1 MFVDIANI
9 TVKGGHGGN
18 GAVAF
23 HREKYVAAGGPDGG
37 DGGRGG
43 SVVLK
48 VDTNLAT
55 LMDFRYKKK
64 YVAENGRDGSGLRMK
79 GKSGENLV
87 IFVPLGT
94 LVKDAATNKIIA
106 DLNSPDSEFVAAK
119 GGNGGWGNAHFS
131 TATRQTPNFA
141 KSGKPGQEREIVLE
155 LKLIADIGLLGFPN
169 VGKSTL
175 LSVVSDAKPKI
186 ANYHFTT
193 LIPNLGVVKMFENNV
208 IMADIP
214 GIIEGANEGVGLGHE
229 FLRHVERTKLLI
241 HVVDVSGCE
250 GRNPVEDFELINGEL
265 EKYSPVLAQ
274 KPQIIAANNTD
285 VSTENLAEFTET
297 MEKRGFKVFPIS
309 AATNNGVKELLSYA
323 YEKLQ
328 EIPAPEF
335 EIEEIEADIEVLSDN
350 FEVFVDDE
358 GVFNVVGEQAE
369 YIVNSTNFDDVESL
383 NYFQRIL
390 RKKGIIDM
398 LEEEGIK
405 DGDIVRMADAEFEY
419 YR

>member
-9 TVKGGHGGN
+9 TVKGGNGGN

-43 SVVLK
+43 SVVIK

-64 YVAENGRDGSGLRMK
+64 YVAENGRDGSGLRMS
-79 GKSGENLV
+79 GKSGEDLV
-87 IFVPLGT
+87 IYVPQGT
-94 LVKDAATNKIIA
+94 LVKDAATDKIIA
-106 DLNSPDSEFVAAK
+106 DLNHADSCFVAAK

-141 KSGKPGQEREIVLE
+141 KSGNPGQEREIVLE

-175 LSVVSDAKPKI
+175 LSVVSDARPKI

-193 LIPNLGVVKMFENNV
+193 LIPNLGVVKMFDNSI

-229 FLRHVERTKLLI
+229 FLRHIERTRLLI

-250 GRNPVEDFELINGEL
+250 GRDPVEDFDLINGEL
-265 EKYSPVLAQ
+265 EKYSGVLAQ
-274 KPQIIAANNTD
+274 KTQIIAANKID
-285 VSTENLAEFTET
+285 ISKDNLDRFTSV
-297 MEKRGFKVFPIS
+297 MEERGFRVFPIS
-309 AATNNGVKELLSYA
+309 AASNCGVEELLKYA
-323 YEKLQ
+323 YECLQ
-328 EIPAPEF
+328 SIPAPEF
-335 EIEEIEADIEVLSDN
+335 TVEEVEADVFEPDEG
-350 FEVFVDDE
+350 FEVFVDGD
-358 GVFNVVGEQAE
+358 GVYNVIGEQAE
-369 YIVNSTNFDDVESL
+369 YIVNSTNFDDSDSL
-383 NYFQRIL
+383 NFFQRTL

-398 LEEEGIK
+398 LEAEGIK
-405 DGDIVRMADAEFEY
+405 DGDTVRMADAEFEY

>member
-1 MFVDIANI
+1 MRQK
-9 TVKGGHGGN
+9 TCQY
-18 GAVAF
+18 
-23 HREKYVAAGGPDGG
+23 HRYGKYYEV
-37 DGGRGG
+37 
-43 SVVLK
+43 
-48 VDTNLAT
+48 
-55 LMDFRYKKK
+55 F
-64 YVAENGRDGSGLRMK
+64 
-79 GKSGENLV
+79 
-87 IFVPLGT
+87 
-94 LVKDAATNKIIA
+94 
-106 DLNSPDSEFVAAK
+106 
-119 GGNGGWGNAHFS
+119 
-131 TATRQTPNFA
+131 
-141 KSGKPGQEREIVLE
+141 
-155 LKLIADIGLLGFPN
+155 
-169 VGKSTL
+169 
-175 LSVVSDAKPKI
+175 
-186 ANYHFTT
+186 
-193 LIPNLGVVKMFENNV
+193 
-208 IMADIP
+208 
-214 GIIEGANEGVGLGHE
+214 
-229 FLRHVERTKLLI
+229 
-241 HVVDVSGCE
+241 VDVSGCE
-250 GRNPVEDFELINGEL
+250 GRNPVEDFDLINGEL

-274 KPQIIAANNTD
+274 KPQIIAANKTD

-309 AATNNGVKELLSYA
+309 AATNNGVKELLSFA

>member
-43 SVVLK
+43 SVILK

-64 YVAENGRDGSGLRMK
+64 YIAQNGKDGSGLKMK
-79 GKSGENLV
+79 GKSGDDLV

-106 DLNSPDSEFVAAK
+106 DLNNVDSEFVAAK

-141 KSGKPGQEREIVLE
+141 KSGKPGQERQIILE

-175 LSVVSDAKPKI
+175 LSVVSDARPKI

-193 LIPNLGVVKMFENNV
+193 LIPNLGVVKMFDNNI

-229 FLRHVERTKLLI
+229 FLRHIERTKLLI
-241 HVVDVSGCE
+241 HVVDISGCE
-250 GRNPVEDFELINGEL
+250 GRNPVEDFDLINGEL
-265 EKYSPVLAQ
+265 EKYSKILAE
-274 KPQIIAANNTD
+274 KPQIIAANKID
-285 VSTENLAEFTET
+285 ISDENLEVFTKT
-297 MEKRGFKVFPIS
+297 MENRGFKVFPIS
-309 AATNNGVKELLSYA
+309 AAANKGISELLKYA
-323 YEKLQ
+323 YDKLQ
-328 EIPAPEF
+328 EIPVPEF
-335 EIEEIEADIEVLSDN
+335 EIEEVEADVEELSDN
-350 FEVFVDDE
+350 YEVFVDDD

-369 YIVNSTNFDDVESL
+369 YIVNSTNFEDFESL
-383 NYFQRIL
+383 NYFQRVL
-390 RKKGIIDM
+390 RKKGIIDL
-398 LEEEGIK
+398 LEAEGIR

-419 YR
+419 YK

>member
-43 SVVLK
+43 SVILK

-64 YVAENGRDGSGLRMK
+64 YIAQNGKDGSGLKMK
-79 GKSGENLV
+79 GKSGDDLV

-106 DLNSPDSEFVAAK
+106 DLNNVDSEFVAAK

-141 KSGKPGQEREIVLE
+141 KSGKPGQERQIILE

-175 LSVVSDAKPKI
+175 LSVVSDARPKI

-193 LIPNLGVVKMFENNV
+193 LIPNLGVVKMFDNNI

-229 FLRHVERTKLLI
+229 FLRHIERTKLLI
-241 HVVDVSGCE
+241 HVVDISGCE
-250 GRNPVEDFELINGEL
+250 GRNPVEDFDLINGEL
-265 EKYSPVLAQ
+265 EKYSKILAE
-274 KPQIIAANNTD
+274 KPQIIAANKID
-285 VSTENLAEFTET
+285 ISDENLEVFTKT
-297 MEKRGFKVFPIS
+297 MENRGLKVFPIS
-309 AATNNGVKELLSYA
+309 AAANKGISELLKYA
-323 YEKLQ
+323 YDKLQ

-335 EIEEIEADIEVLSDN
+335 EIEEVEADVEELSDN
-350 FEVFVDDE
+350 YEVFVDDD

-369 YIVNSTNFDDVESL
+369 YIVNSTNFEDFESL
-383 NYFQRIL
+383 NYFQRVL
-390 RKKGIIDM
+390 RKKGIIDL
-398 LEEEGIK
+398 LEAEGIR
-405 DGDIVRMADAEFEY
+405 DGDVVRMADAEFEY
-419 YR
+419 YK

>member
-64 YVAENGRDGSGLRMK
+64 YTAENGRDGTGLRMK
-79 GKSGENLV
+79 GKSGEDLV

-94 LVKDAATNKIIA
+94 LVKDAASGKIIA
-106 DLNSPDSEFVAAK
+106 DMNEPDSEFVAAK
-119 GGNGGWGNAHFS
+119 GGNGGWGNARFS

-193 LIPNLGVVKMFENNV
+193 LIPNLGVVKMFENNI

-214 GIIEGANEGVGLGHE
+214 GIIEGANEGIGLGHE

-250 GRNPVEDFELINGEL
+250 GRNPSEDFDLINGEL
-265 EKYSPVLAQ
+265 EKYSRILAD
-274 KPQIIAANNTD
+274 KKQIIAANKID
-285 VSTENLAEFTET
+285 VSTDKLDEFTSA
-297 MEKRGFKVFPIS
+297 MEKRGYKVFPIS
-309 AATNNGVKELLSYA
+309 AATRKGIDELMKYA
-323 YEKLQ
+323 YECLKT
-328 EIPAPEF
+328 IPDTEF
-335 EIEEIEADIEVLSDN
+335 EVEEVSADVVEYSDN
-350 FEVFVDDE
+350 FEVFVDDD
-358 GVFNVVGEQAE
+358 GVYNVVGEQAE
-369 YIVNSTNFDDVESL
+369 YIVNSTNFDDYESL
-383 NYFQRIL
+383 SFFQRTL
-390 RKKGIIDM
+390 RRKGIIDL
-398 LEEEGIK
+398 LEAEGIK
-405 DGDIVRMADAEFEY
+405 DGDTVRMADAEFDY